1 MINTA
6 LAKRSPAVE
15 DAPLHQGVGFAPQTE
30 TPACAG
36 AFGAR
41 RTKPGAQ
48 GTGPVLALKV
58 CAELQRGLSMKSP
71 IL

>member
-1 MINTA
+1 LVNAA
-6 LAKRSPAVE
+6 LAKRSPAVD
-15 DAPLHQGVGFAPQTE
+15 DAPLHQGVGIAPLTE

-41 RTKPGAQ
+41 RTKPGAE
-48 GTGPVLALKV
+48 GTGPVLALKAR
-58 CAELQRGLSMKSP
+58 AELQRGLSMKSP

>member
-6 LAKRSPAVE
+6 LTKRSPAVE
-15 DAPLHQGVGFAPQTE
+15 DAPLQQGFGFATQTE
-30 TPACAG
+30 TPACSG

-41 RTKPGAQ
+41 CTKPGAE
-48 GTGPVLALKV
+48 GTGPVLALKA